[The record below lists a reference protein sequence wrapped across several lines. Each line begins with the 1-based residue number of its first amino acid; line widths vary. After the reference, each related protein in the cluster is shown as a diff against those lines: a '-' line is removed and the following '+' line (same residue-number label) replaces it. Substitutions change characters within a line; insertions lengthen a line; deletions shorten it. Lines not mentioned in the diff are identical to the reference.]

1 MKNILYGT
9 TALMAVGLIVGP
21 ASAADKIKLSLGGYY
36 TAQAQFGSNEN
47 DVAGNNDGFRDHG
60 FGSEGE
66 IYFRGSTTLDNGI
79 RMGVAVDLEAETTG
93 DQIDN
98 NYIWASGNFGL
109 IQYGETWG
117 PGLGMAYGGVG
128 EHNRTGDFASH
139 NPAQDLNGL
148 GFNSFGGGAGVTNLP
163 QQKLAY
169 YTPRMSGFQVGIS
182 YAPDSRVA
190 ASNGAQNSDQD
201 GNVGSEMLDLGI
213 NYTGK
218 VAGTALA
225 LHAGY
230 FTSQSEGGAPVVA
243 AAQTTSTTQ
252 TAGGD
257 AIITAAVVAAAAA
270 APAADV
276 DGHSISGQVSSSGVT
291 VGGRYTKKHDQGG
304 AGLDQTQWR
313 VGADYKTGMWG
324 VGVTYQVAEADVTAT
339 TEDTSTYLSIGSTYN
354 LGPGITMYGGMVFV
368 SYDDA
373 TGAAASEGDNSF
385 AILGSRL
392 AF

>member
-1 MKNILYGT
+1 
-9 TALMAVGLIVGP
+9 MAVGLIVGP

-47 DVAGNNDGFRDHG
+47 NVAGSNDGFRDHG

-79 RMGVAVDLEAETTG
+79 RMGVAVDLEGETTG

-117 PGLGMAYGGVG
+117 PGLMMAKGSVG
-128 EHNRTGDFASH
+128 ERTRNGDFSSH
-139 NPAQDLNGL
+139 NASAALNGL
-148 GFNSFGGGAGVTNLP
+148 GFNSYGGGAGVTNLP

-190 ASNGAQNSDQD
+190 ASNGARNSDQD
-201 GNVGSEMLDLGI
+201 GNVGSEMLDMGI

-230 FTSQSEGGAPVVA
+230 FTSQSEGGAPVA
-243 AAQTTSTTQ
+243 AAAIGTVATSTTETTTGVQ
-252 TAGGD
+252 V
-257 AIITAAVVAAAAA
+257 ITSAVAAAAAA

-276 DGHSISGQVSSSGVT
+276 DGHSISGQVSSNGVT

-368 SYDDA
+368 TYDDDA
-373 TGAAASEGDNSF
+373 GAAANEGDNSF

-392 AF
+392 SF